1 MARKKNL
8 DVYNRVFRLYSVY
21 VLTDD
26 EKKAEFESLTE
37 DEKQKKVNG
46 WKARNKAIILGDL
59 LSKTDILNYGELSK
73 LKDDLTEYIKK
84 VDYAI
89 AHISHK
95 EINDKNKEKEQLTME
110 YNKKIEKLN
119 KEIEVLIS
127 KLQ

>member
-8 DVYNRVFRLYSVY
+8 DVYNRVFKLYSVY

-46 WKARNKAIILGDL
+46 WKVRNKPIIVGDL
-59 LSKTDILNYGELSK
+59 LSKTDILNYGELCK
-73 LKDDLTEYIKK
+73 LKEDLTEYINK
-84 VDYAI
+84 VNYAI
-89 AHISHK
+89 ANISRK
-95 EINDKNKEKEQLTME
+95 EINDKNKEKAQLKKE
-110 YNKKIEKLN
+110 YNKQIEKLN
-119 KEIEVLIS
+119 KEIEVLLS

>member
-8 DVYNRVFRLYSVY
+8 DVYNRVLKLYSVY

-73 LKDDLTEYIKK
+73 LKDDLTEYINK